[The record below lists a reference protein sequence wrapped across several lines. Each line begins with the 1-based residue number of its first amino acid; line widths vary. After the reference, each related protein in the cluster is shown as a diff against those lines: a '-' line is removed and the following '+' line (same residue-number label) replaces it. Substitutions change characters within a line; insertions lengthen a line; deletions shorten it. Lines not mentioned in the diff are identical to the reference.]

1 VYTLSRKFKGE
12 GVMPMAM
19 DKSLQDELLRLQT
32 ADRDLRRELIEAG
45 ELYGPHLPKDWY
57 NPRMRALHERHN
69 ARLGEILDTH
79 GWPGRALVGEAA
91 AEAAWFIAQHA
102 VLDLAL
108 QQRALALLSA
118 AVDRGDAPAW
128 QMAMLTDRAR
138 MGAGEPQLY
147 GSIHVGGENGE
158 LVPYITEDPDNVEA
172 RRQAVGLPP
181 LTDKTAEL
189 KARVALEEKA
199 QREAGQDA
207 NSAADQITH

>member
-1 VYTLSRKFKGE
+1 
-12 GVMPMAM
+12 MAVNE
-19 DKSLQDELLRLQT
+19 SLRDELLSLQA
-32 ADRDLRRELIEAG
+32 ADRDLRRELIDAG

-79 GWPGRALVGEAA
+79 GWPGWALVGEEA

-102 VLDLAL
+102 VLDLPL

-118 AVDRGDAPAW
+118 ALDQGDAPAW
-128 QMAMLTDRAR
+128 QMAMLTDRVR
-138 MGAGEPQLY
+138 MGAGLPQLY

-158 LVPYITEDPDNVEA
+158 LVPYVTEDPDNVEA
-172 RRQAVGLPP
+172 RRKAVGLPP

-189 KARVALEEKA
+189 KARMALEEKV
-199 QREAGQDA
+199 QRSAG
-207 NSAADQITH
+207 TKP